1 MCAQWF
7 YLWKCLFKNETVK
20 LVLVG
25 GSGDF
30 EYYVD
35 IFVSKNSFFE
45 RKRILFLAYL
55 EANLA
60 LWGNL
65 TFWKNLPLSHEELEK
80 LFSKVDL
87 TGIVN
92 WSV

>member
-20 LVLVG
+20 LVLLE

-30 EYYVD
+30 EYQLD

-45 RKRILFLAYL
+45 RKMILFLAYL

-65 TFWKNLPLSHEELEK
+65 TF
-80 LFSKVDL
+80 
-87 TGIVN
+87 
-92 WSV
+92 